1 MSTCY
6 YCGGAIEFRYVG
18 LDCIPFHLDGPCT
31 RSSSRTGATHGRYSP
46 SILPISE
53 SAHGTPI
60 TLFASF
66 TDPNATCPVCGARVF
81 YYESPYGGRV
91 FFDQLGPPWPKHP
104 CTDSELTGYRYRW
117 ESRPVFIDSPDP
129 PPHTKT
135 TIPKVAGATVYQ
147 WQTDGWT
154 PCHAYPVHVPNVGR
168 CLRLDNFAQSAT
180 ARAAPRYFFVHPTDS
195 KLERP
200 TGKFTICSQLFT
212 NFQPFLDA
220 LDLGLLF
227 VRHVSG
233 SRHILST
240 VEISRDHQVQVLET
254 ELTEIQIKNDG

>member
-18 LDCIPFHLDGPCT
+18 FDCIPFHLDGPCT
-31 RSSSRTGATHGRYSP
+31 RSSSRAGATYGRNSL

-91 FFDQLGPPWPKHP
+91 FFDELGPPWPKHP
-104 CTDSELTGYRYRW
+104 CTDSGLTGYGYRW
-117 ESRPVFIDSPDP
+117 ETRPVFIDSPDP
-129 PPHTKT
+129 LAHTKIST
-135 TIPKVAGATVYQ
+135 REAAGATVYQ
-147 WQTDGWT
+147 WQSDGWM
-154 PCHAYPVHVPNVGR
+154 PYHAYPANIRGVGT
-168 CLRLDNFAQSAT
+168 CLRLDSFTKSAST
-180 ARAAPRYFFVHPTDS
+180 RPAPRYFLIHPFDS
-195 KLERP
+195 KLEMP
-200 TGKFTICSQLFT
+200 TGKVTICFQLFT
-212 NFQPFLDA
+212 HMQRFHDA

-227 VRHVSG
+227 VRQVSG
-233 SRHILST
+233 SLHILST
-240 VEISRDHQVQVLET
+240 VEITREHQVQVFET
-254 ELTEIQIKNDG
+254 ELTEIQIANDG